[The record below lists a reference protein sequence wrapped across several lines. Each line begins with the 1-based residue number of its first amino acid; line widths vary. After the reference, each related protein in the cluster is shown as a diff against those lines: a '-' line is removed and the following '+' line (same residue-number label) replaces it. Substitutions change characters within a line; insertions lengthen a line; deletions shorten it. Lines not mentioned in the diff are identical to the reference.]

1 MSVVGMSVRDLRTFR
16 QRGAALVVVLMALAL
31 LFSLGVPFLFAS
43 RLRSEASTETYS
55 RALARVAVES
65 ASRTTAFHQAQS
77 HPGVD
82 RTPLWDAANEWD
94 GSALGPM
101 PQSMGADWARS
112 RESWGAEVESTQTRV
127 SLGTAPVML
136 LQNLIHPCYL
146 VRDVS
151 YREAEIPVTSTA
163 GFPEQ
168 GLVLIGTRWIQYT
181 KKTPNSFTNLV
192 PTGNEP
198 NDLDELRFR
207 EGNLVQDPRVQ
218 ALVLSNFS
226 AEGHTSPEFL
236 GDPFGFDFGM
246 GPEALLPE
254 TDLAILESL
263 CTLRSGAY
271 GAEDWEPASWT
282 TAKIDPEEPDIIS
295 IDEASYFS
303 MGTVVRL
310 LPDMCDPID
319 RLVLAAGGGR
329 LALSAPVP
337 IFLDPLSTR
346 VYPKRREPV
355 DVNGCRPE
363 ILEALATGVAFR
375 GSPPVATETPP
386 SGRPSR
392 EWVNPGEARAFAM
405 RVVQERPLK
414 GPQDLWDRV
423 LAPMAEEGALT
434 DIDAWALYMNSLD
447 PNNGALGQ
455 STTSFGYR
463 SGNHYLQRINAA
475 VRSRLGRTLARASF
489 RQTVHAAPSGP
500 LLSLLQDQES
510 FEDFGRWSRGLHGVT
525 TLPFSMGSLTSPLD
539 SSVNGPTLQMGT
551 WPETGRMTPERDSET
566 SAVIP
571 MPAREADTFPF
582 NGRGRTE
589 HFDYDPSP
597 LGRYLPETGPYS
609 PPLGSWGVAGDSG
622 LSDVEPL
629 CFQGWFYGEDLQAGT
644 LFELSGFEND
654 RNRLSAAMEEGML
667 VVRCQGTTG
676 SDLFDGTGLEE
687 EIVVRVDPAEYPIAD
702 RWFHLSVLLRD
713 FSARGVQVMV
723 DGVPR
728 GEIDGFT
735 YLTQALASYAP
746 GDAGLTIAV
755 ESTVGFPP
763 RGALRIGDEVLEYT
777 SKTDTTFVVEFDGS
791 SYFGGR
797 STREANDIFAITL
810 DTVHPAGAAVEL
822 YGYSSLLVGDIPPGG
837 KTLSG
842 EVGPW
847 SFADAINGP
856 DDIVGEF
863 PGLGFTIPL
872 GKGFGSQ
879 YVGPI
884 DLGPLQIAPDDPY
897 YAEAFQSDGG
907 YALVWSGGLTVIN
920 ADDGSP
926 VGGVEVVKYSSRDG
940 ETLVLAERNVQLPG
954 LAEAPVDDP
963 DDISL
968 SSVGVTFITEYMD
981 GFTFEGVDFNVH
993 EALQVYIVPIS
1004 LHADGATDIS
1014 YRAPDVDFSEFV
1026 QLGIQDDPQSVEW
1039 VRYDNIVDGHFLRDD
1054 WGALRNE
1061 FLIEFFQNL
1070 EDEGIETPRPGPTPE
1085 FGAGLSLGWMQQE
1098 EEDIYQFR
1106 PTIGEPVDDRAAIIN
1121 EVMYD
1126 FQFRGVLGTSDHAH
1140 GPGEEFTPVIT
1151 TQRTGLTL
1159 ANTDPGYGYVGRFD
1173 RVALMQAGET
1183 TLPFWFEVMWSKVPR
1198 PRTRV
1203 RSDLT
1208 YVAFNTSTN
1217 IPFTGHSDEE
1227 IAGTVSGEDRR
1238 DFSRLCKYPNHER
1251 PRNFG
1256 NLVVGGSVAGGTQS
1270 LTGYVDEVSL
1280 VAVGGQGPPNIA
1292 SARGAFFLAEDLE
1305 ASENGLIN
1313 VDPFDI
1319 ILDGYRL
1326 SITGGTPGQW
1336 IDVLPTS
1343 GLLDIDGELV
1353 AYTDIDI
1360 TTGELTIGVNGRG
1373 RLGTEVRGHS
1383 SGTTVRLLDGRA
1395 SAALDANLDPY
1406 AESIQV
1412 ANQAGFSRS
1421 GMLLIDEELL
1431 HAPLRGGGGF
1441 LSMPRERRDENGA
1454 LGSAILRGRFGTIPA
1469 NHSAGTLVYSF
1480 PNRWMDNYIP
1490 RSDSGVGS
1498 WLQLGYEEP
1507 DALWRGLYYE
1517 VELPDSSLAV
1527 RVLAKTG
1534 HADWEDDP
1542 RTTPGLTLFEHG
1554 ATPAGGM
1561 QELGFR
1567 HDRLDLRVLFD
1578 WGVGSFDPVTFEATG
1593 WTAVPRLRRLM
1604 VDYLADTRVER
1615 DQEVSE

>member
-1 MSVVGMSVRDLRTFR
+1 MNHRIVQDLCTGTLR

-55 RALARVAVES
+55 RALARVAVDS
-65 ASRTTAFHQAQS
+65 ASRNTAFHQALS
-77 HPGVD
+77 HPGID
-82 RTPLWDAANEWD
+82 PTPLWDSADEWD
-94 GSALGPM
+94 GTALGPM

-136 LQNLIHPCYL
+136 LQNLIHPCFL
-146 VRDVS
+146 TRDVS
-151 YREAEIPVTSTA
+151 YREPEIPVTSTA
-163 GFPEQ
+163 GFPEE
-168 GLVLIGTRWIQYT
+168 GLVLIGTRWVQYG

-192 PTGNEP
+192 PTGDEP
-198 NDLDELRFR
+198 KDLDELRFR
-207 EGNLVQDPRVQ
+207 EGYLVQDPRVQ
-218 ALVLSNFS
+218 ALVLANFS

-236 GDPFGFDFGM
+236 GDPFGFDFGL

-254 TDLAILESL
+254 TDLAILEDL

-271 GAEDWEPASWT
+271 GTEEWEPATWT

-295 IDEASYFS
+295 IDEDSYFS

-310 LPDMCDPID
+310 LPDFGAPLD
-319 RLVLAAGGGR
+319 RLVLASGGGR

-375 GSPPVATETPP
+375 GAPPVATETPP
-386 SGRPSR
+386 SGRRSR
-392 EWVNPGEARAFAM
+392 EWVNPGEARAFAS
-405 RVVQERPLK
+405 RVVQARPLT

-434 DIDAWALYMNSLD
+434 DVDAWALYLNSLD
-447 PNNGALGQ
+447 PNNGALRQ

-463 SGNHYLQRINAA
+463 SGNQYIQRINAA
-475 VRSRLGRTLARASF
+475 VRSRLGRTLARSSF
-489 RQTVHAAPSGP
+489 RQTVSAAPSGP
-500 LLSLLQDQES
+500 LLSILQDQES

-525 TLPFSMGSLTSPLD
+525 TLPTAMGSLTSPLD
-539 SSVNGPTLQMGT
+539 ISVNGPTLQLGT
-551 WPETGRMTPERDSET
+551 WPETGRMMPERDPET

-571 MPAREADTFPF
+571 MPARETDTYPF

-629 CFQGWFYGEDLQAGT
+629 CLQGWFYGEDLQAGT
-644 LFELSGFEND
+644 MFELSGFEND
-654 RNRLSAAMEEGML
+654 RNRISAAMEQGQL

-676 SDLFDGTGLEE
+676 PDGFDLDGLEE
-687 EIVVRVDPAEYPIAD
+687 EIIVRFDPAEYPIAD
-702 RWFHLSVLLRD
+702 RWFHLSVLIRD
-713 FSARGVQVMV
+713 FSPRGLQVML

-728 GEIDGFT
+728 GDIDGFT
-735 YLTQALASYAP
+735 HLTQALASYAP
-746 GDAGLTIAV
+746 GDAGVTIAV
-755 ESTVGFPP
+755 ESTEGFPSK
-763 RGALRIGDEVLEYT
+763 GALRIGDEVLEYT
-777 SKTDTTFVVEFDGS
+777 TKTETTFTVERDAS
-791 SYFGGR
+791 TYFGGR
-797 STREANDIFAITL
+797 STREANDLFAITL
-810 DTVHPAGAAVEL
+810 DTIHPVGAAVEI
-822 YGYSSLLVGDIPPGG
+822 YGYSAILIDDIPPGG

-863 PGLGFTIPL
+863 PGLGLTIPL
-872 GKGFGSQ
+872 GTGFGAD
-879 YVGPI
+879 YVGAI
-884 DLGPLQIAPDDPY
+884 DLGPLLIAPEDTY

-907 YALVWSGGLTVIN
+907 YALMWSAPLNVVN

-926 VGGVEVVKYSSRDG
+926 VGGIEVIKYSSREG
-940 ETLVLAERNVQLPG
+940 ETLILAERNVQLPG

-963 DDISL
+963 TDISL
-968 SSVGVTFITEYMD
+968 SSTGVTFITEYVD
-981 GFTFEGVDFNVH
+981 GFTVQGTDFNEL

-1004 LHADGATDIS
+1004 LHADGATEIS
-1014 YRAPDVDFSEFV
+1014 YRGPDDDFSEFV
-1026 QLGIQDDPQSVEW
+1026 QLGLPGDPTSVEW
-1039 VRYDNIVDGHFLRDD
+1039 VRYDHIVDGHFVRDD

-1061 FLIEFFQNL
+1061 FLVEFFLNL
-1070 EDEGIETPRPGPTPE
+1070 EDEEIEPPGPAPGPE
-1085 FGAGLSLGWMQQE
+1085 FGGGLSLDWMQQE
-1098 EEDIYQFR
+1098 EEDIYRFR

-1121 EVMYD
+1121 EVLWD
-1126 FQFRGVLGTSDHAH
+1126 FQFRGVMGTYDHAH

-1151 TQRTGLTL
+1151 TQRTGFTA

-1173 RVALMQAGET
+1173 RVALMQAGEAG
-1183 TLPFWFEVMWSKVPR
+1183 LPFWFEVNWSKVPR
-1198 PRTRV
+1198 PRDRV
-1203 RSDLT
+1203 RADVT
-1208 YVAFNTSTN
+1208 YLAFTTSTN
-1217 IPFTGHSDEE
+1217 IPFTGHLADD
-1227 IAGTVSGEDRR
+1227 TVTALQGGDRR
-1238 DFSRLCKYPNHER
+1238 EFSRLCKYPNHER

-1256 NLVVGGSVAGGTQS
+1256 NLVVGGTVAGGTQS

-1280 VAVGGQGPPNIA
+1280 VAVGGHGDPSLPT
-1292 SARGAFFLAEDLE
+1292 SRGAFILDQDLE
-1305 ASENGLIN
+1305 SGESDIIHI
-1313 VDPFDI
+1313 DPFDI
-1319 ILDGYRL
+1319 ILDGYRV
-1326 SITGGTPGQW
+1326 SIGGGAAGQW

-1353 AYTDIDI
+1353 AYTDIDT
-1360 TTGELTIGVNGRG
+1360 TTGDFTIAVDGRG
-1373 RLGTEVRGHS
+1373 MLGTEVRGHS
-1383 SGTTVRLLDGRA
+1383 SGTTVRLLDSRA
-1395 SAALDANLDPY
+1395 SAALDSDLDPSS
-1406 AESIQV
+1406 ESIQV

-1421 GMLLIDEELL
+1421 GLLLIDQELM
-1431 HAPLRGGGGF
+1431 HAPMRGGGGF
-1441 LSMPRERRDENGA
+1441 LSMPRERRDANGA
-1454 LGSAILRGRFGTIPA
+1454 LGSGILRGRFGTAPA
-1469 NHSAGTLVYSF
+1469 NHSSGALVYSF
-1480 PNRWMDNYIP
+1480 PNRWMDNYSP
-1490 RSDSGVGS
+1490 GSDSGTGS

-1507 DALWRGLYYE
+1507 DALWRGLRYE
-1517 VELPDSSLAV
+1517 AEIPDNSLSV

-1534 HADWEDDP
+1534 NAGWEDDP
-1542 RTTPGLTLFEHG
+1542 RTTPGLTLFEKG
-1554 ATPAGGM
+1554 EPVSGVF

-1578 WGVGSFDPVTFEATG
+1578 WGVGAFDPVTFEATG
-1593 WTAVPRLRRLM
+1593 WTAVPRLRSLV
-1604 VDYLADTRVER
+1604 VDYLADSRVER
-1615 DQEVSE
+1615 DQEVTE